1 MLAEVEM
8 SAGIAMS
15 KPTLLLDDMR
25 KEFATFLS
33 ADTTGRWRM
42 DAALAHV
49 VKLAF
54 ESGIAAGKA
63 SVSGHI
69 NDLETENLDM
79 RARLDKV
86 RILNILNQH
95 AAPGEANTAANR
107 IIDGLRIRGRSRT

>member
-1 MLAEVEM
+1 M

>member
-1 MLAEVEM
+1 M
-8 SAGIAMS
+8 
-15 KPTLLLDDMR
+15 LLLDDMR
-25 KEFATFLS
+25 AEFARFLY
-33 ADTTGRWRM
+33 ADSSGRWRM
-42 DAALAHV
+42 DKALGHV

-69 NDLETENLDM
+69 SELETENLDM

-95 AAPGEANTAANR
+95 AAPAEANIAANR
-107 IIDGLRIRGRSRT
+107 IIDGLRIKEKKS

>member
-1 MLAEVEM
+1 
-8 SAGIAMS
+8 
-15 KPTLLLDDMR
+15 
-25 KEFATFLS
+25 
-33 ADTTGRWRM
+33 M
-42 DAALAHV
+42 DKALGHV

-69 NDLETENLDM
+69 SELEAENLDM

-95 AAPGEANTAANR
+95 AAPAEANIAANR
-107 IIDGLRIRGRSRT
+107 IIDGLRIKEKKS